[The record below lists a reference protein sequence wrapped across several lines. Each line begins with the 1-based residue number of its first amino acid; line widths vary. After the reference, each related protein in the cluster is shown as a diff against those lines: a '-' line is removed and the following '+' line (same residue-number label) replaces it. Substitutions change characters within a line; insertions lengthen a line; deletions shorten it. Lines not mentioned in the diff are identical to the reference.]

1 MNDADDMN
9 DQVMKGVD
17 RETIREVLNSYARG
31 ASTEQCAESA
41 GVDVAIADKIIVDA
55 IAAAQNPA

>member
-1 MNDADDMN
+1 
-9 DQVMKGVD
+9 MKGVD

-41 GVDVAIADKIIVDA
+41 GVDVAIADKIIAGA
-55 IAAAQNPA
+55 IAAAHSPA